1 MTRFRASRTALFVG
15 LCAMLGAGVG
25 FILSSALANSPV
37 AVYRGSISGIF
48 LSEEESHFATRAYV
62 EASSPSVTLVLRATP
77 SSRSASR
84 AGYLAEMYSLLHP
97 TNEENSEESFS
108 SRRLAGHT
116 SVQAVPG
123 TEILT
128 VKSWSQDPDVLA
140 SEAFRQL
147 LEIDAEA
154 FGSDVDPLILVHRL
168 ESGARVDVSQS
179 QNGALLFTDVAQS
192 HLLAQS
198 SAPSLLPVRSSL
210 VPVRS
215 SLESIVSSDRFR
227 SFLGDGRSVSTRLTF
242 SEERRWNIDF
252 EGPNVAHV
260 NESISEAS
268 SFLLATLPFLR
279 YGEILGGAL
288 LLESTTDAQILDE
301 AAPFSPVVT
310 STASGFFG
318 GLAVGWGVVG
328 FLQTRSS
335 RNGRAPSQEQS
346 SQLG

>member
-1 MTRFRASRTALFVG
+1 MTRFRASRTAIFVG

-48 LSEEESHFATRAYV
+48 LSEEESHFATKAYV

-84 AGYLAEMYSLLHP
+84 AAYLAEMYSLLHP

-128 VKSWSQDPDVLA
+128 VKSWSQDPAVLA

-192 HLLAQS
+192 HLMAQS
-198 SAPSLLPVRSSL
+198 SASSLL
-210 VPVRS
+210 PVRS

-242 SEERRWNIDF
+242 SEERQWNIDF
-252 EGPNVAHV
+252 EGPDVAHV
-260 NESISEAS
+260 NESIIEAS
-268 SFLLATLPFLR
+268 SFLLDTLPFRR

-288 LLESTTDAQILDE
+288 LLKSTTDAQILDE